1 VKEEALKRLVP
12 AQAAA
17 AKDTTGIIGRH
28 IFITPTALSKLHVIR
43 TEPLRGMCRIRES
56 EHEWGLCVCGVYFT
70 RTFALFGNQSF
81 PKFRYA
87 DMLSHFKSL

>member
-1 VKEEALKRLVP
+1 
-12 AQAAA
+12 
-17 AKDTTGIIGRH
+17 
-28 IFITPTALSKLHVIR
+28 VIR